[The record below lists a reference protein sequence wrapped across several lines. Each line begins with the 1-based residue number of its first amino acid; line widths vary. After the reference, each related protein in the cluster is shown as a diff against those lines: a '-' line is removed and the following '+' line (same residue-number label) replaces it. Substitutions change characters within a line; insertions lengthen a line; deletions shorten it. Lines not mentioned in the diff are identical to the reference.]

1 MMIVGGSESGSVGTE
16 DHYNLTGRADV
27 GAAAA
32 AAVAPAAEYYPGPIS
47 YCSRN
52 HALVEDEKS

>member
-1 MMIVGGSESGSVGTE
+1 MTSVGGSESVSTE
-16 DHYNLTGRADV
+16 QYSLIGPADV

-32 AAVAPAAEYYPGPIS
+32 AAVAEGPGLIS

>member
-1 MMIVGGSESGSVGTE
+1 MTSVGGSESVSTDE
-16 DHYNLTGRADV
+16 QYNLIGLADV
-27 GAAAA
+27 GAAAVA
-32 AAVAPAAEYYPGPIS
+32 AAVADYPGVIS